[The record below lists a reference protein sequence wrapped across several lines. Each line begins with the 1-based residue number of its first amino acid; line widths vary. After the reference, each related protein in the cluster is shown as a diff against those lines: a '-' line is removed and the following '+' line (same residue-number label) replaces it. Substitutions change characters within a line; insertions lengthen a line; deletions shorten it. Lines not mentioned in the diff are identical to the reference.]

1 MKTINL
7 ELVFDDNNN
16 EDLNIKIVVKK
27 GGEVDVKTLPTSSPT
42 PKTEEKKSTG
52 DGTPEKATKKRSTTT
67 KKANGNMM
75 DVDF

>member
-27 GGEVDVKTLPTSSPT
+27 GGEVDIKTLPTSNPT
-42 PKTEEKKSTG
+42 PIKNEKPSTG
-52 DGTPEKATKKRSTTT
+52 DGTPEKTT
-67 KKANGNMM
+67 KKKSTTKKVSGNLM
-75 DVDF
+75 DLDI